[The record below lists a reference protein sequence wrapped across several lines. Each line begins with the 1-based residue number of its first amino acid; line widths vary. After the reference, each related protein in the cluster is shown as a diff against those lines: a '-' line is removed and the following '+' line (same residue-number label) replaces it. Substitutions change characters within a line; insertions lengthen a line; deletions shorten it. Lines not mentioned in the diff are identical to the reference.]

1 MDYAHARH
9 AGNAGDVFKHVALI
23 AVLEE
28 LLRSAAPLEYVETH
42 AGDGLYPLG
51 SAGEWSDGVHRIWT
65 DSGTPSPTFGE
76 KGTPYGSPAIARYRA
91 LVHGFSKPGAPRPEA
106 YPGSP
111 LIARKLLRAQDRMR
125 LYEIDPQSA
134 SVLRRTVPDADVREE
149 DGLAHLEAPQRA
161 LVLIDPP
168 YTQKQEW
175 TDAAR
180 AAGRIPGVPLMLW
193 YPIKALT
200 RPRALIHELAKQ
212 GIHGTAVELHWTPL
226 RLKRDRL
233 NGSGIVFAGVPR
245 AAVAQ
250 VCAALVELGPAL
262 QTHGEW
268 GAVEIGF

>member
-9 AGNAGDVFKHVALI
+9 AGNAGDVFKHVALV
-23 AVLEE
+23 AVLDE
-28 LLRSAAPLEYVETH
+28 LLRDPAPLEYVETH

-51 SAGEWSDGVHRIWT
+51 SNGEWGDGVQRLWT
-65 DSGTPSPTFGE
+65 DP
-76 KGTPYGSPAIARYRA
+76 GTPYATPPLVGRYA
-91 LVHGFSKPGAPRPEA
+91 QLVRGFSKPGAARPEV

-111 LIARKLLRAQDRMR
+111 LIAKTLLRPGDRMR
-125 LYEIDPQSA
+125 LFEIDGQA
-134 SVLRRTVPDADVREE
+134 ARVLRRTVPDAEVRQE
-149 DGLAHLEAPQRA
+149 DGLAQLAAPARA

-175 TDAAR
+175 TSAAL
-180 AAGRIPGVPLMLW
+180 AAARIPGVPLVLW

-200 RPRALIHELAKQ
+200 RPRALIAELARQ
-212 GIHGTAVELHWTPL
+212 GVHGTAVELHWTPL

-233 NGSGIVFAGVPR
+233 NGSGLIFVSLPR
-245 AAVAQ
+245 PAVAAV
-250 VCAALVELGPAL
+250 CASLVDLGPAL